1 MISNLLW
8 VVFLI
13 CCKLSPTFLW
23 SWAKT
28 TSDALC
34 PGHKRSLSVSR
45 FTGTFCLSV
54 SQAFDFTMLGCQF
67 WVVNVNV
74 NNVAFCPYF
83 PIWFEFPLFALL
95 PGKKD
100 LPRQSCKMSNLLHG
114 PKSSNQIYPP
124 RKARK
129 SRHLSHF
136 KPTKQN
142 LRGIYGS
149 LSFNFFAQISPKMA
163 CFC

>member
-1 MISNLLW
+1 MAVKPRCGMHKGTYMISNLLW

-114 PKSSNQIYPP
+114 PKSSNQILP
-124 RKARK
+124 REKRVNREIFSA
-129 SRHLSHF
+129 
-136 KPTKQN
+136 
-142 LRGIYGS
+142 
-149 LSFNFFAQISPKMA
+149 
-163 CFC
+163 